1 MDLLL
6 LHTTSEHYTSTSV
19 HPLFQE
25 AVELSQSEYIS
36 AYTPQLENSITSH
49 KTKVSHPI
57 STTILLYNK
66 CDECSSSI
74 SVFCHRCLRHKKRS
88 IDVVNLLR
96 ATILFLQNCTYR
108 IHFNIHHHK
117 NLWYLFLLFTKSN
130 TILLS
135 CLNMFISFMIIFHWT
150 RSYSHVWR
158 RR

>member
-66 CDECSSSI
+66 CDECSSRISI
-74 SVFCHRCLRHKKRS
+74 IVVCVIIKKKRS
-88 IDVVNLLR
+88 MVNLLR
-96 ATILFLQNCTYR
+96 ATILFLQKCTYR
-108 IHFNIHHHK
+108 IHFITSIIIKTYHICFFFSQ
-117 NLWYLFLLFTKSN
+117 NLTLF
-130 TILLS
+130 
-135 CLNMFISFMIIFHWT
+135 
-150 RSYSHVWR
+150 YSLA
-158 RR
+158 